1 MALIVAV
8 GEVLIDFTPY
18 KEKWG
23 FLANPGGSA
32 ANFLAQLSILGQKTA
47 FMGMVGKDQFGA
59 YLRTTLDSVNINT
72 EGLLCHQDI
81 PTTLAFVHIKED
93 GDRSFTFYRSPGAD
107 MMYSPSDINY
117 ELIDKSQVLH
127 FSGVSLTKEPM
138 RSAALKAAAY
148 AGKKGVTISFDANYR
163 KPLWESEEEA
173 LRCLREA
180 LPLVDVLKVSDDE
193 AILLSGKDDV
203 WEAAEWLKEKGAS
216 LVFVTMGP
224 KGCICC
230 HDNLKEHF
238 YTYDTKVVDTTG
250 SGDSFLGAAIAK
262 IIEANCKI
270 EDLTAEALSA
280 ISDFANA
287 AGACC
292 ASGFGAIPSLKDE
305 KAIIECMKTTSKK
318 QDKTSD

>member
-1 MALIVAV
+1 MAFIVAV

-18 KEKWG
+18 KENWG

-32 ANFLAQLSILGQKTA
+32 ANFLAQLSILGQETA
-47 FMGMVGKDQFGA
+47 FMGMVGKDQFGE
-59 YLRTTLDSVNINT
+59 YLRDTLNSVNINT
-72 EGLLCHQDI
+72 EGLLNHKDI

-93 GDRSFTFYRSPGAD
+93 GDRSFTFYRNPGAD
-107 MMYSPSDINY
+107 MMYSPGDINY

-138 RSAALKAAAY
+138 RSAALKAAQY
-148 AGKKGVTISFDANYR
+148 ARKKGITISFDANYR
-163 KPLWESEEEA
+163 KPLWESQEEA
-173 LRCLREA
+173 LKCITEA
-180 LPLVDVLKVSDDE
+180 LPLVDVLKVSDEE
-193 AILLSGKDDV
+193 AILLSGKTDV

-224 KGCICC
+224 RGCICC
-230 HDNLKEHF
+230 HDNLKKHF
-238 YTYDTKVVDTTG
+238 CTYDTTVVDTTG
-250 SGDSFLGAAIAK
+250 SGDSFLGAAVAK
-262 IIEANCKI
+262 IIEAGCKI
-270 EDLTAEALSA
+270 EDLTAEALLA

-305 KAIIECMKTTSKK
+305 KDIIACMQSVSKK
-318 QDKTSD
+318 EANDI